1 MFSTRLR
8 SAERVID
15 YLLIYD
21 ISDSSKGCQLE
32 YCHPSDLPNI
42 VSEAQNLKEFVFP
55 CNHKNTLSEEYTLIF
70 TDADGKLDFVSCVCL
85 PTSGY
90 IVCLRSRQPW
100 FELFHTILL
109 IINQRQLYSSGLRQ
123 MLGPL
128 IDKLSIEDGQVVLP
142 VYPGGPIMSNIY
154 IPIPDPRSHP
164 FYHRY
169 ILEYYNTLSI
179 SNWIVVFESLLLE
192 KSIIFYSTR
201 FQRVSSCV
209 LASLSLLYPLTWV
222 HLIYPLLP
230 PTCVDLLGCP
240 SPFVAGIHSCT
251 VEKAKEVLNEGIRLV
266 DLDNDVVYTSGSS
279 EQQLPS
285 ALRQWLLRRCFSSHH
300 AILRRKR
307 PTQETAAAALVS
319 PFLEAMAIL
328 LGGYREAMT
337 RGVKTGSFTHV
348 LIPSSWTFDPNAF
361 MATRGREC
369 QAYLRELLQSQMFHQ
384 FIESRLAELNSDLGM
399 IHQDD
404 FEDCISRVPSQVRS
418 NLSDLL
424 ERGRR
429 GFGRLATRLANVK
442 IKRREQRRTASLPP
456 NKLSSESSSSESEFA
471 KTLEPTALLKVP
483 PTSRRA
489 SSPTQTVSQKTCAPV
504 VSDAQLNIPR
514 TQRSL
519 LSSILDSVS
528 DVSADWLRSDS
539 APTKTETQP
548 RSKLGPESQPVES
561 ASKPASVAEPTTPV
575 SAVKIDIF
583 PDTGCVPTFISRF
596 ISFAEFLRSLLS
608 ATRDT
613 SDLVLVLCQ
622 AKRVSPRTLIPSCLW

>member
-1 MFSTRLR
+1 MFSTRLK
-8 SAERVID
+8 SSERVID

-100 FELFHTILL
+100 FELFHTILS
-109 IINQRQLYSSGLRQ
+109 IINQRQLYSSGSRQ
-123 MLGPL
+123 MLEPL
-128 IDKLSIEDGQVVLP
+128 IDKLSIDDGRVVLP
-142 VYPGGPIMSNIY
+142 VYPGGPILSNIY
-154 IPIPDPRSHP
+154 IPIPGPRSHP

-192 KSIIFYSTR
+192 KSVIFYSNR
-201 FQRVSSCV
+201 FQRISSCV

-240 SPFVAGIHSCT
+240 SPFVAGIHSCA

-279 EQQLPS
+279 EQRLPS

-307 PTQETAAAALVS
+307 PTQETAAASLVS

-328 LGGYREAMT
+328 LGGYREAMI
-337 RGVKTGSFTHV
+337 RGTKTGSFTHV
-348 LIPSSWTFDPNAF
+348 LLSSNWTFDPNTF

-442 IKRREQRRTASLPP
+442 LKRREQ
-456 NKLSSESSSSESEFA
+456 NKLSSESSSSESDFP
-471 KTLEPTALLKVP
+471 KTPEPVALLKVP
-483 PTSRRA
+483 PTFRPA
-489 SSPTQTVSQKTCAPV
+489 SSPTRSVSQKTCSPA

-514 TQRSL
+514 AQRSL

-539 APTKTETQP
+539 TPTTTGAPHRP
-548 RSKLGPESQPVES
+548 KLGPESQPVKS
-561 ASKPASVAEPTTPV
+561 ASKPVAVVEPTTPV
-575 SAVKIDIF
+575 SHVKIDIF
-583 PDTGCVPTFISRF
+583 PDTGRNHVMNLLDAFDPYRPERQALQPQPVNDDLPDFIRMLDPLNS
-596 ISFAEFLRSLLS
+596 SDQNGDLL
-608 ATRDT
+608 
-613 SDLVLVLCQ
+613 
-622 AKRVSPRTLIPSCLW
+622 K